1 MVSARMDRH
10 ELAFAGLARH
20 ADLIAAGELSSRD
33 LVELYLRR
41 IARLDPILNA
51 FRVVFGERALAEAE
65 QADGRRRAG
74 DKRPLLGVPV
84 AVKDD
89 VDVAGE
95 TTAYGCDVDPEPAAA
110 DAEMVRR
117 LRTAGAIVLGKT
129 HVPEL
134 MATPWTES
142 PTFGV
147 TRNPWDL
154 RRTSG
159 GSSGGSAT
167 AVAAGLVSA
176 ALGSDGAGS
185 VRIPAACCGLFGLKP
200 QRDRISTAPQADLHR
215 GMTVYGPLARHVADA
230 ARLMDALTDGLSLA
244 EAAAT
249 APGRLR
255 VAVSTAVP
263 PGLGV
268 TPDAEQLAGVE
279 ATATAL
285 RELGHAV
292 EPRDLAWD
300 MAMGNRIL
308 ARFVRGLGDKAS
320 DIGHR
325 ERLSRQARGLA
336 RLGSLIPDGVADAA
350 ARAAGG
356 DAQRL
361 NAIFAHA
368 DVVLTPLFT
377 RRPPLV
383 RQFAGR
389 PALPTLLT
397 MVRLAPYP
405 GAFNHTG
412 QPAVSVPAGFA
423 PDGFPLA
430 AHLVGPPDSEA
441 LLVRLA
447 AQLER
452 HTGWPAHIPRAA
464 V

>member
-1 MVSARMDRH
+1 M
-10 ELAFAGLARH
+10 
-20 ADLIAAGELSSRD
+20 AAGDVSSR
-33 LVELYLRR
+33 ELTELFLRR
-41 IARLDPILNA
+41 IARLDPVLNA
-51 FRVVFGERALAEAE
+51 FRVVFAERARTEAD
-65 QADGRRRAG
+65 QADSRRRAG
-74 DKRPLLGVPV
+74 ERRPLLGLPV

-89 VDVAGE
+89 VDVQGV
-95 TTAYGCDVDPEPAAA
+95 TTAYGCDVDPIPAPA
-110 DAEMVRR
+110 DADMVRR
-117 LRTAGAIVLGKT
+117 LREAGAIVVGKT

-167 AVAAGLVSA
+167 AVAGGLVSA

-185 VRIPAACCGLFGLKP
+185 IRIPAACCGLFGLKP
-200 QRDRISTAPQADLHR
+200 QRDRISTAPAQDLHR

-230 ARLMDALTDGLSLA
+230 AVLIDALTDGGPSLA
-244 EAAAT
+244 EAAST
-249 APGRLR
+249 PPQPLR
-255 VAVSTAVP
+255 IAVSTAVP

-268 TPDAEQLAGVE
+268 KPDAEQLAGVE
-279 ATATAL
+279 ATADAL

-292 EPRDLAWD
+292 QPRELEWD
-300 MAMGNRIL
+300 MQMGNRIL
-308 ARFVRGLGDKAS
+308 ARFVRGLGDKAT

-336 RLGSLIPDGVADAA
+336 RIGSLIPVGLADAAA
-350 ARAAGG
+350 ARAAA
-356 DAQRL
+356 DAEHL

-368 DVVLTPLFT
+368 DVVLTPMFT
-377 RRPPLV
+377 RRPPEV
-383 RQFAGR
+383 RAYASRG
-389 PALPTLLT
+389 AVITLLS

-412 QPAVSVPAGFA
+412 QPAASVPAGFA
-423 PDGFPLA
+423 ADGFPLCA
-430 AHLVGPPDSEA
+430 QLVGPPDSEA
-441 LLVRLA
+441 LLVSLA

-452 HTGWPAHIPRAA
+452 HTGWPAHTPRAA
-464 V
+464 A